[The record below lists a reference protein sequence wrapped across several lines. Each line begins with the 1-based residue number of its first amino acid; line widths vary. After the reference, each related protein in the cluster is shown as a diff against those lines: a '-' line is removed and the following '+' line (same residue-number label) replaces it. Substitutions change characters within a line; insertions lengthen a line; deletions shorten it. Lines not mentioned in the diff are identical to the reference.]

1 MIVICDVAYPL
12 TNESRNPSIVDASLN
27 YASKLASILPH
38 NPFAFTG
45 CSEKKYNAQNRYS
58 IQTKDDT
65 GMKQRP
71 IDR

>member
-1 MIVICDVAYPL
+1 MFDGIYTLYISGLYK
-12 TNESRNPSIVDASLN
+12 RI
-27 YASKLASILPH
+27 YILYIRLYKRVYIQY
-38 NPFAFTG
+38 TG

-58 IQTKDDT
+58 IQTNDDT

>member
-1 MIVICDVAYPL
+1 M
-12 TNESRNPSIVDASLN
+12 ASHN
-27 YASKLASILPH
+27 SFSEEASFVTA
-38 NPFAFTG
+38 NNTG